1 MTQANCTTLARGRE
15 GEAQGPHSA
24 QCTDRGEP
32 ASRWRRSR
40 LVLVLCRV
48 VVLWQE
54 RPNLLRCPEYPA
66 VVGRL
71 LLPFPYFVA
80 PDFARH
86 PVDFGLDVQ
95 YPPVAVRRPS
105 RSRHRSPDA
114 EPRQLLHDLEQLDA
128 VFRGHGVPRSLARF
142 SVGELALSDEAG
154 VRPPFLS
161 RPALPWL
168 AAALRPTSSDRCQ
181 SARQLRR
188 IQLDRDRELPQLKAK
203 FGGRAGENR
212 GATTT
217 MADADAKL
225 LANVQDQMS
234 RLLSQLKDLDELR
247 DELDDEKYEETK
259 ADTLEQLKE
268 FEKSLRT
275 MSAGK
280 TTLMSDLGRVSASA
294 ATEFS
299 PIASCSRARA
309 PPNAFSSIL
318 PICFL

>member
-1 MTQANCTTLARGRE
+1 M
-15 GEAQGPHSA
+15 
-24 QCTDRGEP
+24 
-32 ASRWRRSR
+32 
-40 LVLVLCRV
+40 
-48 VVLWQE
+48 
-54 RPNLLRCPEYPA
+54 
-66 VVGRL
+66 
-71 LLPFPYFVA
+71 
-80 PDFARH
+80 
-86 PVDFGLDVQ
+86 
-95 YPPVAVRRPS
+95 
-105 RSRHRSPDA
+105 
-114 EPRQLLHDLEQLDA
+114 
-128 VFRGHGVPRSLARF
+128 PRSLARF

-154 VRPPFLS
+154 VRPPLLS

-181 SARQLRR
+181 SARQLLRR
-188 IQLDRDRELPQLKAK
+188 IQLELKAK

-247 DELDDEKYEETK
+247 DELDDEEYEETK

-299 PIASCSRARA
+299 PIASCSCARA